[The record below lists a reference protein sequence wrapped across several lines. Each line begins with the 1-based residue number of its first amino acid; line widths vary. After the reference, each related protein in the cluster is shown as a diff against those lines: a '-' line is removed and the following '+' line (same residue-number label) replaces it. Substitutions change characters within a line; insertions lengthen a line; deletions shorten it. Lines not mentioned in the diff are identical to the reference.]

1 MQSSKKGKLVNRQSL
16 VIACTAM
23 ASAALLAACAAQSAS
38 PNAASNPNSAK
49 AVAVTYDPGTHQ
61 AKPATDVS
69 DWCGDKKLKIAVAD
83 GAPVNAWR
91 TTALAVIK
99 KEAALCPAIDPDILY
114 TSAGGD
120 QQKANSDINSLVAQ
134 GVDVLLVYPD
144 FGPAELPAVRAAT
157 KAGLT
162 VVTYSADVG
171 GTPGKDYTA
180 TTVWDGF
187 AAGETYGR
195 MVAEHLKKGNI
206 VFLGGIPGAP
216 TSVLSLNGLK
226 SVIKDHPG
234 IKLLV
239 SDPITTNW
247 TKSGAQQAVTGLIAK
262 YPKIDAVFTDFGV
275 TAVGA
280 INAFI
285 AAGDQVPAIA
295 SFSTSNELGCLWK
308 KYSDGPKAFPMFSVD
323 STPAMPMFALH
334 QGVAAAN
341 GKPYNVIQKFQPPIV
356 MDSPAGKDPACDP
369 SLPPDADMTSPLTA
383 QELASALKG

>member
-1 MQSSKKGKLVNRQSL
+1 
-16 VIACTAM
+16 M
-23 ASAALLAACAAQSAS
+23 ASAALLAACAAQTTS
-38 PNAASNPNSAK
+38 PVASNQANTD
-49 AVAVTYDPGTHQ
+49 AVAVSYDPTTHQ
-61 AKPATDVS
+61 AQPSTEVA

-99 KEAALCPAIDPDILY
+99 KEAALCPAVDTEILY

-120 QQKANSDINSLVAQ
+120 QQKANSDVNSLVAQ

-187 AAGETYGR
+187 AAGETYAG
-195 MVAEHLKKGNI
+195 MVAKYLKRGNI

-216 TSVLSLNGLK
+216 TSVLSLDGLK
-226 SVIKDHPG
+226 AAIKDYPD

-239 SDPITTNW
+239 PDPITTSW

-280 INAFI
+280 IHAFI
-285 AAGDQVPAIA
+285 AAGEQVPAIA

-308 KYSDGPKAFPMFSVD
+308 KYSSGPKAFPMFSVD
-323 STPAMPMFALH
+323 STPAMAMFALQ

-341 GKPYNVIQKFQPPIV
+341 GKDYNVMQKFQPPIV

-383 QELASALKG
+383 EELADALKG